1 MTLEKNYLVAD
12 EGKRLHR
19 KETDVIV
26 GDVFL
31 GKYDSVDNWE
41 EITKEEADAL
51 LERLKQEELARMEE
65 EAKAEEAKAKAITV
79 ESNSL

>member
-1 MTLEKNYLVAD
+1 MTVEKNYLVAD

-19 KETDVIV
+19 KDTDVIV

-31 GKYDSVDNWE
+31 GKYDSIDNWE
-41 EITKEEADAL
+41 EITVEEAKAL
-51 LERLKQEELARMEE
+51 EEAKAKAE

>member
-19 KETDVIV
+19 KDTDVIV

-31 GKYDSVDNWE
+31 GKYDSIDNWE
-41 EITKEEADAL
+41 EISLEEA
-51 LERLKQEELARMEE
+51 
-65 EAKAEEAKAKAITV
+65 EAIEEAKAKAITV

>member
-1 MTLEKNYLVAD
+1 MTVEKNYLVAD

-31 GKYDSVDNWE
+31 GKYDSIDNWE
-41 EITKEEADAL
+41 EITVEEA
-51 LERLKQEELARMEE
+51 EKIIESYKETNEEELQSL
-65 EAKAEEAKAKAITV
+65 
-79 ESNSL
+79 SN

>member
-19 KETDVIV
+19 KETDIIV
-26 GDVFL
+26 SDVFL

-41 EITKEEADAL
+41 EITVEEAEAI
-51 LERLKQEELARMEE
+51 EEAK
-65 EAKAEEAKAKAITV
+65 AKAEEAKAKAITV

>member
-1 MTLEKNYLVAD
+1 MILEKNYLVAD

-31 GKYDSVDNWE
+31 GKFDSLDNWE
-41 EITKEEADAL
+41 EITKEEADAI
-51 LERLKQEELARMEE
+51 LERLKEEETARMEE
-65 EAKAEEAKAKAITV
+65 ERIKAEMEMNK
-79 ESNSL
+79 

>member
-19 KETDVIV
+19 KETDIIV

-41 EITKEEADAL
+41 EITVEEAEKIIESYEKAKEE
-51 LERLKQEELARMEE
+51 ELKSF
-65 EAKAEEAKAKAITV
+65 
-79 ESNSL
+79 SN

>member
-19 KETDVIV
+19 KDTDVIV
-26 GDVFL
+26 RDVFL

-41 EITKEEADAL
+41 EITEEEADAM
-51 LERLKQEELARMEE
+51 A
-65 EAKAEEAKAKAITV
+65 EAKAEA
-79 ESNSL
+79 NLM

>member
-26 GDVFL
+26 EDVFL
-31 GKYDSVDNWE
+31 GKYDSIENWE
-41 EITKEEADAL
+41 EISLGEAEAIEEA
-51 LERLKQEELARMEE
+51 K
-65 EAKAEEAKAKAITV
+65 AKAEEAKAKAIMV

>member
-1 MTLEKNYLVAD
+1 MTIEKNYIVAD

-19 KETDVIV
+19 KETDIIV
-26 GDVFL
+26 EDVFL

-41 EITKEEADAL
+41 EITKEEA
-51 LERLKQEELARMEE
+51 
-65 EAKAEEAKAKAITV
+65 EAIEEAKAKAITV

>member
-1 MTLEKNYLVAD
+1 MTIEKNYIVAD

-31 GKYDSVDNWE
+31 GRYDSIDNWE
-41 EITKEEADAL
+41 EITVEEAEKIIESYKEAN
-51 LERLKQEELARMEE
+51 EEELQSIS
-65 EAKAEEAKAKAITV
+65 K
-79 ESNSL
+79 

>member
-19 KETDVIV
+19 KDTDVIV
-26 GDVFL
+26 SDVFL
-31 GKYDSVDNWE
+31 GKFDSIENWE

-51 LERLKQEELARMEE
+51 LERLKQEELARVEE
-65 EAKAEEAKAKAITV
+65 EAKAEEAKAKAIMV

>member
-1 MTLEKNYLVAD
+1 MTIEKNYLVAD

-26 GDVFL
+26 EDVFL

-41 EITKEEADAL
+41 KITKEEAEKIIESYKKAK
-51 LERLKQEELARMEE
+51 EEELQSF
-65 EAKAEEAKAKAITV
+65 
-79 ESNSL
+79 SN

>member
-1 MTLEKNYLVAD
+1 MTIEKNYIVAD

-41 EITKEEADAL
+41 EITLGEA
-51 LERLKQEELARMEE
+51 EKIIESYKKSNEEELQ
-65 EAKAEEAKAKAITV
+65 
-79 ESNSL
+79 SLSK

>member
-1 MTLEKNYLVAD
+1 MTVEKNYLVAD

-31 GKYDSVDNWE
+31 GKYDSIDNWE
-41 EITKEEADAL
+41 EITVEEAEKIIESYKEAKEE
-51 LERLKQEELARMEE
+51 ELQ
-65 EAKAEEAKAKAITV
+65 
-79 ESNSL
+79 SLSK